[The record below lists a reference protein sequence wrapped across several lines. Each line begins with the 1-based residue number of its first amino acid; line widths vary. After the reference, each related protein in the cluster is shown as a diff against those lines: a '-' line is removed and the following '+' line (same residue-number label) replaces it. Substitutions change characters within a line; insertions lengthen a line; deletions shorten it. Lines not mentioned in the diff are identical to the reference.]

1 MMINR
6 IIRYKLIALFCL
18 LGLVTAGHASEAVLE
33 QLQSGGHVALMRH
46 ALAPGTGDPAELTI
60 GDCSTQRNL
69 NDTGRM
75 QARATGDYFREAGVQ
90 FQAVYSS
97 EWCRCME
104 TAELMELGSVQPLP
118 AINSFF
124 RNMQR
129 REGQTA
135 QLKSWLAQQS
145 IDKPLLLV
153 THQVNITALT
163 GVYPQS
169 GEVVVGRFVNG
180 EFTVTGTIDPR

>member
-104 TAELMELGSVQPLP
+104 TAELM
-118 AINSFF
+118 
-124 RNMQR
+124 
-129 REGQTA
+129 
-135 QLKSWLAQQS
+135 
-145 IDKPLLLV
+145 
-153 THQVNITALT
+153 
-163 GVYPQS
+163 
-169 GEVVVGRFVNG
+169 
-180 EFTVTGTIDPR
+180 